1 LRRLAQGQLI
11 NARPMYWL
19 LRCSIRF
26 VLKSGSSP
34 VAFARTDNSGRPLD
48 AMPPADSHCPTSLSL
63 ACARSSSVVT
73 GCVCLHAYLVF
84 KEPTAVRQWRSTRH
98 PVRLAARP
106 TVQVLPGRP
115 RRLSVTARLGEPSE
129 VTIPSHLCQHQNR
142 ESVLKKIQTV
152 AYELKGTPE
161 LGTAVKPGR
170 FPTGERSKSIAYRLR
185 YVKSRGSRTADGRL
199 CAAETRARRSHRRA

>member
-1 LRRLAQGQLI
+1 MDCSTFAFDLHVLGTPPALILSQDQTLMLNSSPFDSPACAGSLRDNCLTRGRFIGSCVVQSVLI
-11 NARPMYWL
+11 E
-19 LRCSIRF
+19 
-26 VLKSGSSP
+26 SGSSP
-34 VAFARTDNSGRPLD
+34 VAFARTDNSGRPID

-142 ESVLKKIQTV
+142 ESVLKKTSDRC
-152 AYELKGTPE
+152 G
-161 LGTAVKPGR
+161 
-170 FPTGERSKSIAYRLR
+170 
-185 YVKSRGSRTADGRL
+185 
-199 CAAETRARRSHRRA
+199 